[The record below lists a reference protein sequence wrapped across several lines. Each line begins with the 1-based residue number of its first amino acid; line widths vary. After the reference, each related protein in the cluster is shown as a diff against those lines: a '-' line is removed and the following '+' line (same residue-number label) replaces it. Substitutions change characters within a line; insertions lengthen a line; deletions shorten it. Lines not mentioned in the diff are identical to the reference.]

1 MIFEILLKSIY
12 YNRKIVT
19 EKSYT
24 YPFNPIFYMLLTV
37 KSFKILPKKID
48 MVLFLNILLWID
60 ICLYH

>member
-12 YNRKIVT
+12 CNRKIVT

-48 MVLFLNILLWID
+48 MVLFLNILL
-60 ICLYH
+60 